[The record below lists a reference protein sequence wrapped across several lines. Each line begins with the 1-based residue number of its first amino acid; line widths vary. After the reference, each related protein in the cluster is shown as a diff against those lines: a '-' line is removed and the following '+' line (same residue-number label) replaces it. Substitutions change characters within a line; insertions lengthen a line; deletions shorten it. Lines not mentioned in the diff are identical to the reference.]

1 MALVSLHASRSRTG
15 AFATVVVVL
24 ALGAMASQGA
34 SATPT
39 SDPVIPSAG
48 AVSAARQA
56 AARVNAEVAS
66 LDAQQQTANA
76 RLLTLQLRL
85 SRAVTADAQAQQ
97 DLALAEAV
105 ARKAA
110 ASLAAAEQAQATA
123 RRAVAGQAALLWTHD
138 TTTLATLD
146 ATLTASPEAASDL
159 QFVLDA
165 GSHQLSADLDLASSS
180 AASTEARRTFLDA
193 ARLDRAAAADRAR
206 SARATA
212 ESTAV
217 TASTEAAALAA
228 EQQRLSTRRDTL
240 QADAA
245 ALAADRTSGLK
256 AQARARAEAAARAAA
271 RAASLAREQANRDRA
286 AAAAAA
292 TATIG
297 VGSVTV
303 GASRGPV
310 RVSTTSGGGTGA
322 HQGGTSSTAGG
333 AGTRGTST
341 TTGGEDTSG
350 TSGSGGT
357 SNGSSG
363 GIPAGGR
370 SPAGAQAAARSMMAS
385 YGWGDSQFPCLVDL
399 WNGESGWS
407 WSATNPS
414 SGAYGIPQALPGWK
428 MVSAGSDWLTNP
440 TTQVRWGMTYI
451 KGRYGSPCAA
461 RSTWLARS
469 PTGTE
474 RSLARC
480 RIGCSAP
487 APQRT
492 HRCSGPG
499 RGLRP
504 ASSRADRAA
513 RDLCC
518 PAACPPGRHP
528 PSTRRVRMPSPSPG

>member
-1 MALVSLHASRSRTG
+1 MTMALVSLHASRSRTG
-15 AFATVVVVL
+15 ALATVVVVL

-66 LDAQQQTANA
+66 LETQQQTANA

-180 AASTEARRTFLDA
+180 AASTESRRSFLDA
-193 ARLDRAAAADRAR
+193 ARLDRAAAARQVDEQRGM
-206 SARATA
+206 
-212 ESTAV
+212 
-217 TASTEAAALAA
+217 AALH
-228 EQQRLSTRRDTL
+228 LTL

-271 RAASLAREQANRDRA
+271 RAASLAREQAARDRA

-303 GASRGPV
+303 GAGRGAV
-310 RVSTTSGGGTGA
+310 RVPTPSAGGGRT
-322 HQGGTSSTAGG
+322 HQGGTSGTAGG
-333 AGTRGTST
+333 AGTHATSS

-350 TSGSGGT
+350 TSGGGGSGGSGGSGGT

-363 GIPAGGR
+363 GTSAGGR
-370 SPAGAQAAARSMMAS
+370 SPAEAQAAARSMMAS

-440 TTQVRWGMTYI
+440 TTQIRWGMTYI

-461 RSTWLARS
+461 RSTWLGRS
-469 PTGTE
+469 P
-474 RSLARC
+474 
-480 RIGCSAP
+480 
-487 APQRT
+487 
-492 HRCSGPG
+492 HWY
-499 RGLRP
+499 
-504 ASSRADRAA
+504 
-513 RDLCC
+513 
-518 PAACPPGRHP
+518 
-528 PSTRRVRMPSPSPG
+528 